1 VPAVV
6 VAALVPFVVPLVA
19 VVPVADEVRV
29 SVLEPVGA
37 VAVVSAV
44 VVVAASVVPLVD
56 VVPVAVEVSESVVEP
71 DPLLVAVA
79 SVALVPDPV
88 PVDAAVVASAVLVD
102 DVPLVEVVPVVVAS
116 VVWVASL
123 VEDVPLVE
131 VVPVVVAS
139 VVCVASVELAAV
151 VPVVASLVEA
161 VVLVEAVASAVDV
174 VPEVE
179 AVAVDVSVAVEVVAV
194 ESDAVAVEAV
204 SVVDAAVVVPS
215 VVAVVVEVGSVVVV
229 PVGKVP
235 LLSLTSASLESS
247 LSTGRFPQPD
257 VPGTQETTRFVWID
271 FLRERSQPEART
283 SGRGTSNDVGGGRPI
298 LIVDADASARA
309 ELAHLLE
316 EEGYDV
322 VQAGS
327 GEAGLKVAR
336 ETPPA
341 LVVLEVPLGDR
352 SGYEVC
358 RVLREEL
365 GEELPVLFLS
375 GARTESYDRVA
386 GLLVGA
392 DDYVVKPFAVD
403 ELLARV
409 RRLVRHA
416 SPAAETSMAMLTPR
430 EREVLRLLAA
440 GLAADDIAKELFI
453 SKKTVGTHL
462 EHIFTKLGV
471 RSRAQAIAV
480 AYRDELVARQ

>member
-1 VPAVV
+1 
-6 VAALVPFVVPLVA
+6 
-19 VVPVADEVRV
+19 
-29 SVLEPVGA
+29 
-37 VAVVSAV
+37 
-44 VVVAASVVPLVD
+44 
-56 VVPVAVEVSESVVEP
+56 
-71 DPLLVAVA
+71 
-79 SVALVPDPV
+79 
-88 PVDAAVVASAVLVD
+88 
-102 DVPLVEVVPVVVAS
+102 
-116 VVWVASL
+116 
-123 VEDVPLVE
+123 
-131 VVPVVVAS
+131 
-139 VVCVASVELAAV
+139 
-151 VPVVASLVEA
+151 
-161 VVLVEAVASAVDV
+161 
-174 VPEVE
+174 
-179 AVAVDVSVAVEVVAV
+179 
-194 ESDAVAVEAV
+194 
-204 SVVDAAVVVPS
+204 
-215 VVAVVVEVGSVVVV
+215 
-229 PVGKVP
+229 
-235 LLSLTSASLESS
+235 
-247 LSTGRFPQPD
+247 
-257 VPGTQETTRFVWID
+257 
-271 FLRERSQPEART
+271 
-283 SGRGTSNDVGGGRPI
+283 VGGGSPI
-298 LIVDADASARA
+298 LIVDADAGARA

-316 EEGYDV
+316 DEGYDV
-322 VQAGS
+322 MQAGS
-327 GEAGLKVAR
+327 GEAGLKVAL
-336 ETPPA
+336 EKPPA

-416 SPAAETSMAMLTPR
+416 APTETATSLLTPR

-440 GLAADDIAKELFI
+440 GLAAEDIAKELFI

>member
-1 VPAVV
+1 M
-6 VAALVPFVVPLVA
+6 
-19 VVPVADEVRV
+19 
-29 SVLEPVGA
+29 
-37 VAVVSAV
+37 
-44 VVVAASVVPLVD
+44 
-56 VVPVAVEVSESVVEP
+56 
-71 DPLLVAVA
+71 
-79 SVALVPDPV
+79 
-88 PVDAAVVASAVLVD
+88 
-102 DVPLVEVVPVVVAS
+102 
-116 VVWVASL
+116 
-123 VEDVPLVE
+123 
-131 VVPVVVAS
+131 
-139 VVCVASVELAAV
+139 
-151 VPVVASLVEA
+151 
-161 VVLVEAVASAVDV
+161 
-174 VPEVE
+174 
-179 AVAVDVSVAVEVVAV
+179 
-194 ESDAVAVEAV
+194 
-204 SVVDAAVVVPS
+204 
-215 VVAVVVEVGSVVVV
+215 
-229 PVGKVP
+229 
-235 LLSLTSASLESS
+235 
-247 LSTGRFPQPD
+247 
-257 VPGTQETTRFVWID
+257 
-271 FLRERSQPEART
+271 
-283 SGRGTSNDVGGGRPI
+283 GGGSPI
-298 LIVDADASARA
+298 LIVDADAGART

-336 ETPPA
+336 ENPPA

-358 RVLREEL
+358 RVLRAEL

-386 GLLVGA
+386 GFLVGA

-416 SPAAETSMAMLTPR
+416 APVAETATSLLTPR
-430 EREVLRLLAA
+430 EREVLRLLAE
-440 GLAADDIAKELFI
+440 GLAADDIAKQLFI

>member
-1 VPAVV
+1 
-6 VAALVPFVVPLVA
+6 LG
-19 VVPVADEVRV
+19 D
-29 SVLEPVGA
+29 
-37 VAVVSAV
+37 
-44 VVVAASVVPLVD
+44 
-56 VVPVAVEVSESVVEP
+56 
-71 DPLLVAVA
+71 
-79 SVALVPDPV
+79 
-88 PVDAAVVASAVLVD
+88 
-102 DVPLVEVVPVVVAS
+102 
-116 VVWVASL
+116 
-123 VEDVPLVE
+123 
-131 VVPVVVAS
+131 
-139 VVCVASVELAAV
+139 
-151 VPVVASLVEA
+151 
-161 VVLVEAVASAVDV
+161 
-174 VPEVE
+174 
-179 AVAVDVSVAVEVVAV
+179 
-194 ESDAVAVEAV
+194 
-204 SVVDAAVVVPS
+204 
-215 VVAVVVEVGSVVVV
+215 
-229 PVGKVP
+229 
-235 LLSLTSASLESS
+235 
-247 LSTGRFPQPD
+247 
-257 VPGTQETTRFVWID
+257 
-271 FLRERSQPEART
+271 
-283 SGRGTSNDVGGGRPI
+283 GRPI

-322 VQAGS
+322 VEAGS

-365 GEELPVLFLS
+365 GEDLPVLFLS

-416 SPAAETSMAMLTPR
+416 APAAETALAVLTPR
-430 EREVLRLLAA
+430 EREVLRLLAE
-440 GLAADDIAKELFI
+440 GLAADGIAKELFI